1 MGKVEMRAPYS
12 PISGDCHETDK
23 KTPNNCDAM
32 ALGNRCISPKPE
44 GHPMKKLLLA
54 AALALTAATA
64 VSASEYVSYLDY
76 PQKEQDGKE
85 FFTAIEIPQG
95 SFTKYE
101 IDDKTGHIVVDRYQ
115 SMPVI
120 YPANY
125 GSITSTLAGDG
136 DPLDALVYT
145 REPIV
150 PGAIIK
156 VRPIGVLKMIDGG
169 ETDDKIVAVPTSK
182 IDPTYDNIKELSDLP
197 KIEQQRLEAFFRV
210 YKQLPEGRKV
220 VELGGFDTAE
230 TAANEVAKA
239 IKAFSEK
246 K

>member
-1 MGKVEMRAPYS
+1 
-12 PISGDCHETDK
+12 
-23 KTPNNCDAM
+23 
-32 ALGNRCISPKPE
+32 
-44 GHPMKKLLLA
+44 MKSLITAA
-54 AALALTAATA
+54 AALLITAGAA
-64 VSASEYVSYLDY
+64 AAQYVSYFDF
-76 PQKEQDGKE
+76 PQEKDDGKE
-85 FFTAIEIPQG
+85 FYVAVEIPQG

-101 IDDKTGHIVVDRYQ
+101 IDADTGHIIVDRYQ

-125 GSITSTLAGDG
+125 GSITSSLGGDN

-169 ETDDKIVAVPTSK
+169 ESDNKIVAVPASD
-182 IDPTYDNIKELSDLP
+182 IDPTYDAIKEVADLP
-197 KIEQQRLEAFFRV
+197 EIEQQRLEAFFRV
-210 YKQLPEGRKV
+210 YKQLPAGRKT
-220 VELGGFDTAE
+220 VELNGFDPAE
-230 TAANEVAKA
+230 KAESEVAAA
-239 IKAFSEK
+239 IKAYAESK